1 MEHGLFGIRRKR
13 SGNWL
18 VLFGQSTSAELF
30 LMRNGYL
37 KATKYSAGSLS
48 RAKRFGRGESDDVK
62 VRGSASPSVVRL
74 GWHRRITYTVQA
86 DRNASNQ
93 RGRIPKGSA
102 IGAGV
107 SCCTAFASAV
117 VDLHVLEVR
126 FGPKRCQPNSKNLA
140 GPNRT

>member
-1 MEHGLFGIRRKR
+1 MKR

-18 VLFGQSTSAELF
+18 VLFGQSTSAEFF

-37 KATKYSAGSLS
+37 KATTYSAGPLS

-86 DRNASNQ
+86 GRNASNQ

-117 VDLHVLEVR
+117 AVTCAH
-126 FGPKRCQPNSKNLA
+126 G
-140 GPNRT
+140 